1 MDVQMPEM
9 DGLEATRQIHAGW
22 PPEQRPRVIALTA
35 NAAQE
40 DRAECFAAGMDDYLS
55 KPVQIKA
62 LRQALLRWGRVKAA
76 ASAPPPPTPQEAA
89 PVDHRVWAT
98 LREELQLEGEP
109 DVVRELIDLF
119 LQTVGAVV
127 DQMRAAVASNDAAL
141 LTRGAHTLKGN
152 AGNLGAGRLAAL
164 AAALESQGRVGAL
177 GGAAATLAD
186 LERELARV
194 RLALEAELAAAPV
207 APAAAG
213 DAPP

>member
-1 MDVQMPEM
+1 
-9 DGLEATRQIHAGW
+9 
-22 PPEQRPRVIALTA
+22 VIALTA

-40 DRAECFAAGMDDYLS
+40 DREECFAAGMDDYLS